1 MITVKTEF
9 GIFVLNSTQLGKLH
23 NALLQSEDMYLE
35 RGEFAK
41 AKEVRTVLSALW
53 NKILDIKC
61 REDE

>member
-1 MITVKTEF
+1 MIVRTKF
-9 GIFVLNSTQLGKLH
+9 GTFLLDRNQLSKLH
-23 NALLQSEDMYLE
+23 NALIQSEDMYLE